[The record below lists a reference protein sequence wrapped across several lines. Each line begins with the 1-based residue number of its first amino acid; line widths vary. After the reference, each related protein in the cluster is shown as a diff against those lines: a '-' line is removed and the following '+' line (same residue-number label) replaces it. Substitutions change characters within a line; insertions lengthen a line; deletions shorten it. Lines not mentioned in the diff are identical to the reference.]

1 VSEKRRLTN
10 SKERHALYLAAD
22 GKCEM
27 CRITLPD
34 NWHADH
40 IVPFSVT
47 KQTHYTEMQALCP
60 SCNTKK
66 GAKIMGKQIL
76 TLRQH
81 QQILTD
87 ELDNLSSAEFNEA
100 VRTKNAFL
108 ILANVVPGGGKTKLA
123 TILAKAFYKMNV
135 LVLVP
140 RLTLAKQIDEAFN
153 AEGIE
158 AIAMVNGWENN
169 PSKGTRGVICS
180 HSMASR
186 NAANLGS
193 HMARSG
199 KDWVVII
206 DECHHLRKNK
216 AENTGD
222 DTDLGGNISGAEI
235 RKYILP
241 KAKVIMRMSG
251 TFSTRNDLIDGVHY
265 EERIVGDSSIYDPN
279 WQESADIYIDYTR
292 KQALKEQAIV
302 PVKFYH
308 MDGEAKFTK
317 DGELD
322 EQKLSV
328 ENERDARNVLFAAL
342 KTEFADQMVINALD
356 NYKTYVKSFPQ
367 AKMIIVCTDQPKADL
382 VKKLVQRQ
390 SRFNVY
396 LAITDN
402 PNSLDEIEQF
412 KADKSGSILVTV
424 AMAYEGLDVPDVS
437 HLVGLTYYRSDG
449 WIHQMFG
456 RAWRKTDWKK
466 LCHIWVPDD
475 LMMNR
480 IIKQIRD
487 EQIELTE
494 IRAGGERAGGT
505 GGGGERS
512 LVPLE
517 SEATDLHA
525 EHLDAE
531 AGIEQSTNECMEV
544 LSSQFGISNSRD
556 KLRKLVED
564 ALRDQVGVK
573 TKVRRFDELTATQK
587 YEYLRN
593 KIKDWCRRTNEGEHG
608 KAEKQMLIRYWPNGI
623 GTATLDMLHRAWT
636 DIINRKFRV

>member
-1 VSEKRRLTN
+1 MTEQRRLT
-10 SKERHALYLAAD
+10 SKKERHALYLAAG

-27 CRITLPD
+27 CGTDLPD
-34 NWHADH
+34 DWHADH
-40 IVPFSVT
+40 IVPFSIT
-47 KQTHYTEMQALCP
+47 QRTHYAEMQALCP

-66 GAKIMGKQIL
+66 GVKVMAKESFS
-76 TLRQH
+76 LRQH

-87 ELDNLSSAEFNEA
+87 ELDSLSSAEFNEA
-100 VRTKNAFL
+100 IRTRNAFL

-140 RLTLAKQIDEAFN
+140 RLTLARQIDEAFN
-153 AEGIE
+153 AEGIH
-158 AIAMVNGWENN
+158 AFAMVNGWENN
-169 PSKGTRGVICS
+169 PTKGTRGVICS

-186 NAANLGS
+186 NAANLGL
-193 HMARSG
+193 HMSRSG

-216 AENTGD
+216 AENNGEEA
-222 DTDLGGNISGAEI
+222 DLGGNISGAEI
-235 RKYILP
+235 RKYIFP
-241 KAKVIMRMSG
+241 NAKVIMRMSG

-265 EERIVGDSSIYDPN
+265 EERVVGDSTYYDPN

-317 DGELD
+317 GGDLD

-342 KTEFADQMVINALD
+342 KTEFADQMVVNALD
-356 NYKTYVKSFPQ
+356 NYKVFVKSFPQ
-367 AKMIIVCTDQPKADL
+367 AKMIVVCADQAKADW
-382 VKKLVQRQ
+382 VKKLIQKQ

-396 LAITDN
+396 LAISDN
-402 PNSLDEIEQF
+402 PKSLDEIEQF
-412 KADKSGSILVTV
+412 KSDSNGAILVTV

-456 RAWRKTDWKK
+456 RAWRKTPWKK

-480 IIKQIRD
+480 IINQIRD

-494 IRAGGERAGGT
+494 IRTPTERPGGT
-505 GGGGERS
+505 GGGGERG
-512 LVPLE
+512 LIPLE

-525 EHLDAE
+525 EHLDTE
-531 AGIEQSTNECMEV
+531 AGIEQSTNECLEV
-544 LSSQFGISNSRD
+544 LSTQFGISNTRE
-556 KLRKLVED
+556 KLRKIIED
-564 ALRDQVGVK
+564 SLRDQVGVK
-573 TKVRRFDELTATQK
+573 TKVRKFADLSATQQV
-587 YEYLRN
+587 EYLRN
-593 KIKDWCRRTNEGEHG
+593 KIKDWCRRTNSGDHG

-623 GTATLDMLHRAWT
+623 GTASLETLRRAWT
-636 DIINRKFRV
+636 DIINKKFRV